1 MGHAYLFALVVSL
14 GVLMVQIVAGARGG
28 GHHGDLGHGGG
39 GHGHAAGHAHHAAVD
54 GDAGFWTLFLSLRFW
69 TFAALGF
76 GLSGTL
82 LHQLGLAHPLVALC
96 VAITTGL
103 GSGLFAAMAYRMLR
117 RASGGTEARASQ
129 ASGRVG
135 RVVVACKKGVPGQVR
150 VEIGGSSVDL
160 LAMTED
166 EEIGRGEAVIVE
178 DVHENVA
185 RISRRPDE
193 LA

>member
-14 GVLMVQIVAGARGG
+14 GVLMIQIALGARGG
-28 GHHGDLGHGGG
+28 GHHGDLGSG
-39 GHGHAAGHAHHAAVD
+39 GHGAHGHHAAAD

-82 LHQLGLAHPLVALC
+82 LHRLVQADPIVALS
-96 VAITTGL
+96 VATAMGL
-103 GSGLFAAMAYRMLR
+103 GSGLFAAMAFRMLR
-117 RASGGTEARASQ
+117 KGSGGTEARASQ
-129 ASGRVG
+129 ASGRMG
-135 RVVVACKKGVPGQVR
+135 RVVVSIKKGVPGQVR

-160 LAMTED
+160 LATTD
-166 EEIGRGEAVIVE
+166 EEEIAHGEAVIVE

-185 RISRRPDE
+185 RVSRRPDD

>member
-28 GHHGDLGHGGG
+28 GHHGDLGSGA
-39 GHGHAAGHAHHAAVD
+39 GHGHGHHGAAD

-82 LHQLGLAHPLVALC
+82 LHRLVLADPVVALA
-96 VAITTGL
+96 VASVMGV
-103 GSGLFAAMAYRMLR
+103 GSGLFAAMAFRMLR
-117 RASGGTEARASQ
+117 RGSGGTEAAASQ

-135 RVVVACKKGVPGQVR
+135 RVLVPITKGAAGQVR

-160 LAMTED
+160 LATTDE
-166 EEIGRGEAVIVE
+166 EEIGHGEAVIVE

-185 RISRRPDE
+185 RVSRRPHE
-193 LA
+193 LG

>member
-14 GVLMVQIVAGARGG
+14 GVLMVQIALGARGG
-28 GHHGDLGHGGG
+28 GHHGDLGSG
-39 GHGHAAGHAHHAAVD
+39 GHGAHGHHAAAD

-82 LHQLGLAHPLVALC
+82 LHRLVQADPIVALS
-96 VAITTGL
+96 VATTMGL
-103 GSGLFAAMAYRMLR
+103 VSGLFAAMAFRMLR
-117 RASGGTEARASQ
+117 KASGGTEARESQ
-129 ASGRVG
+129 ASGRMG
-135 RVVVACKKGVPGQVR
+135 RVVVPIRKGAPGQVR

-160 LAMTED
+160 LATTEE
-166 EEIGRGEAVIVE
+166 EEIAHGEAVIVE

-185 RISRRPDE
+185 RVSRRPDD

>member
-28 GHHGDLGHGGG
+28 GHHGDLGHGSA
-39 GHGHAAGHAHHAAVD
+39 HGHHAAEG

-82 LHQLGLAHPLVALC
+82 LHRLVLADPAVALG
-96 VAITTGL
+96 VASAMGL
-103 GSGLFAAMAYRMLR
+103 GSGLFAAMVFRMVR

-135 RVVVACKKGVPGQVR
+135 RVVVPCKKGTTGQVR

-160 LAMTED
+160 LATTD
-166 EEIGRGEAVIVE
+166 EEEIAHGEAVIVE

-185 RISRRPDE
+185 RVSRRPDD